1 MLILVGDTDK
11 LQFVLNDASVSPL
24 PAICMYRDVSTTDY
38 VPNRAIANSNGAT
51 EVSILTGDATQKRV
65 IDYVSIYNPNVANE
79 TVTVKIEAAGTDYVL
94 VKVTLAQDERLEY
107 QDGLGWSVYAN
118 SGGQKHSLNQG
129 TNAVASGDSLVVLG
143 ADVVNSNATANT
155 LQNITGLQFPMVA
168 GLRYAFEFTIR
179 YFAAASG
186 TGSRFT
192 INGPAFDE
200 LCYDS
205 DNSLTV
211 ASRTFNTGMGGYQQP
226 ATSNA
231 SSAGTTANLAKIEGI
246 IRPTVDGDLIAQ
258 FASEVAASAITAK
271 AGSHVRYR
279 AM

>member
-11 LQFVLNDASVSPL
+11 LQFVLSDASVSPL

-118 SGGQKHSLNQG
+118 SGAQKHSLNQG
-129 TNAVASGDSLVVLG
+129 TNAVASGDSVVVLG
-143 ADVVNSNATANT
+143 GDIVNNNAVANT
-155 LQNITGLQFPMVA
+155 LQNITGLQFPVVA
-168 GLRYAFEFTIR
+168 GQRYAFTFMIR
-179 YFAAASG
+179 YLAAATA
-186 TGSRFT
+186 TGSRWT
-192 INGPAFDE
+192 INGPTFDE
-200 LCYDS
+200 LAYDS
-205 DNSLTV
+205 DYSLTV
-211 ASRTFNTGMGGYQQP
+211 ATRTFNTGLGALQLP
-226 ATSNA
+226 AASNATSA
-231 SSAGTTANLAKIEGI
+231 ATTANIAKIYGF
-246 IRPTVDGDLIAQ
+246 IRPTANGDVIAQ
-258 FASEVAASAITAK
+258 LASEVANSAITAK
-271 AGSHVRYR
+271 AGSFVRFS
-279 AM
+279 AL